1 MNKRRQI
8 ADSNPKNFTH
18 FSGNATG
25 SSDTNSS
32 PTNANNSTPSAPTKS
47 IIIGAGQPIIVPN
60 QRNINADLNAIKSSD
75 SKQATIASD
84 ISAAVKAQT
93 IHVTKSSVRS
103 EHSNKV
109 TSVEEFC
116 PDDET
121 LDKSFLDELPSTS
134 STLGGASHA
143 RRVSYDSDS
152 DGNEPTGNP
161 LVAQF
166 HDDPADMIGH
176 RPNVP
181 NEAPKQSATGPMWE
195 NPLAK
200 QKANDW
206 ALSDLGVAPIRR
218 NSLSSD
224 DVEIP
229 TILKVSNDGHSNDGV
244 STEDY
249 DSWLSDTNQRRSPE
263 GGEDEA
269 TITNLDKDVDISSA
283 SIRDISLNDSGGDGG
298 DDGDAK
304 ESDRSLEKSSKKK
317 KKKDK
322 KERSDDKEKKK
333 KKRSD
338 KERSK
343 HRSNELLTEQNDDVH
358 STTEPELYEAI

>member
-1 MNKRRQI
+1 MNKRRQV

-25 SSDTNSS
+25 WSETNPS
-32 PTNANNSTPSAPTKS
+32 PINPNKTAPTAPTKS

-60 QRNINADLNAIKSSD
+60 QRNINADSNAVISSD
-75 SKQATIASD
+75 SKPAAIASD
-84 ISAAVKAQT
+84 ISATVKA
-93 IHVTKSSVRS
+93 HSVHAKSSVRGES
-103 EHSNKV
+103 SGKV

-121 LDKSFLDELPSTS
+121 FDKSFLDELPSTS
-134 STLGGASHA
+134 TVAGTSHP

-152 DGNEPTGNP
+152 DGNETTANP

-166 HDDPADMIGH
+166 HDDPTDFIDSV
-176 RPNVP
+176 PIVP
-181 NEAPKQSATGPMWE
+181 NDSAKQSIGGPLWE

-200 QKANDW
+200 QKSNDW
-206 ALSDLGVAPIRR
+206 ALSDLGVAPLRR

-224 DVEIP
+224 DAEIP
-229 TILKVSNDGHSNDGV
+229 NILKVSNDGQSNDAV

-269 TITNLDKDVDISSA
+269 TITNVDKDIDISSV
-283 SIRDISLNDSGGDGG
+283 SIKDISLNDSGGDGG
-298 DDGDAK
+298 DAK
-304 ESDRSLEKSSKKK
+304 ESDRSLEKSAKKK
-317 KKKDK
+317 KNKDK

-343 HRSNELLTEQNDDVH
+343 HRSSELLTEQGDGVH